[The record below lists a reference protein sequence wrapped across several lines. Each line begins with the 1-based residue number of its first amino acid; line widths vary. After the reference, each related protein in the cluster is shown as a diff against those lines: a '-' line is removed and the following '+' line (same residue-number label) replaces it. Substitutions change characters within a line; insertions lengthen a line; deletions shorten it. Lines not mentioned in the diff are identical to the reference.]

1 MVLATDFNGLK
12 QTLFGG
18 KAETDVWPVNK
29 QLKAL
34 YQPISEMPQAVQD
47 LYKYNPDKAKQL
59 LAEAGFPNGFK
70 TTVVTQ
76 NDPQLIDELSVFKE
90 QWAKVGIN
98 LTIDPRENAAFTAL
112 MNARGNDELIYRA
125 MYTTMPIVLYFSPY
139 RGKST
144 NNPSYIN
151 DPEGSH
157 QALEDIFK
165 EANANVFT
173 DWSKAYG
180 AYKKMKPILL
190 EEAYLIPRPTP
201 YVYSM
206 WWPWLKNYYGQPAAG
221 LFLKYAWIDQDLK
234 KSMGK

>member
-1 MVLATDFNGLK
+1 
-12 QTLFGG
+12 
-18 KAETDVWPVNK
+18 
-29 QLKAL
+29 
-34 YQPISEMPQAVQD
+34 VQD